1 MTHINTLL
9 REHQEADETFGAL
22 FKALHTFVDRT
33 LERFFEDTP
42 GMPHPVVALEKV
54 RTSCRGEYHPKD
66 GRMLEHC
73 IVVDPFKCSN
83 GEEAAEVLAHELVH
97 AWQFA
102 VQRLPER
109 NYHNS
114 EFHNRLGLMGIMSS
128 GKRGHHVGYIEGDVW
143 PLWLK
148 ENSDLL
154 LAQFILPGT
163 DEEKRQLLK
172 YACPDCGF
180 SFRTRRQDVNVICMV
195 EDCAVPMEE
204 VDE

>member
-1 MTHINTLL
+1 MTHINTTL
-9 REHQEADETFGAL
+9 RAHQEKDEQFGAF

-54 RTSCRGEYHPKD
+54 RASCRGEYLPKD
-66 GRMLEHC
+66 GRTLEHC
-73 IVVDPFKCSN
+73 ITVDPFKCKN

-102 VQRLPER
+102 VGRLPER

-114 EFHNRLGLMGIMSS
+114 EFHNRMGLMGILSS
-128 GKRGHHVGYIEGDVW
+128 GKAGHHNGYLEGDVW
-143 PLWLK
+143 RDWLG
-148 ENSDLL
+148 ENGDLY
-154 LAQFILPGT
+154 LASFILPGE
-163 DEEKRQLLK
+163 DEDKRRLLK
-172 YACPDCGF
+172 WGCPDCGF
-180 SFRTRRQDVNVICMV
+180 SFRTRRDDVSVLCMM
-195 EDCAVPMEE
+195 EECAIPMEL